1 LMHFAKHP
9 FNHTPS
15 KYLVFILQGGKSRID
30 ACKPPIFTH
39 QLGDILANIINAT
52 GFGRPDIRAGRE
64 KST

>member
-1 LMHFAKHP
+1 MHFAKHP

-30 ACKPPIFTH
+30 ACKAPIFTH

-52 GFGRPDIRAGRE
+52 GF
-64 KST
+64 